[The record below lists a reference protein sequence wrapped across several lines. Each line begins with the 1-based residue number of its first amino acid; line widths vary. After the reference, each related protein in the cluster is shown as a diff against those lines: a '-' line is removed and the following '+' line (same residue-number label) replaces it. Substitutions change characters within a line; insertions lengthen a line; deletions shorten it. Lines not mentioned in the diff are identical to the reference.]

1 VRAKAL
7 AASGWLSVHQGDTGQ
22 ARKKLNSALR
32 LAGACADTW
41 CTAFAITGLGT
52 ADVWEGAPDHPR
64 QRGQLQDACARWRT
78 LGDAT
83 GLQMAQAAL
92 GALELFRGDL
102 AQARVLLRQCRDT
115 ARRIGAPGTLAV
127 TACMQGFAARA
138 AADVAAASKQF
149 RFALRGGHAIGD
161 SFIMAYSLEGLAWAA
176 RVQGNPARAAHL
188 LGAAEGLRAVIG
200 SPIVTGLQAGHKT
213 EVTTLQAELGL
224 RAFRQARA
232 AGRRQPLAAVI
243 TTALAWS
250 APAARA

>member
-1 VRAKAL
+1 
-7 AASGWLSVHQGDTGQ
+7 
-22 ARKKLNSALR
+22 
-32 LAGACADTW
+32 
-41 CTAFAITGLGT
+41 
-52 ADVWEGAPDHPR
+52 
-64 QRGQLQDACARWRT
+64 
-78 LGDAT
+78 
-83 GLQMAQAAL
+83 MAQAAL
-92 GALELFRGDL
+92 GALELLRDDL

-138 AADVAAASKQF
+138 AADVTAASKQF

-161 SFIMAYSLEGLAWAA
+161 SFIMTYSLEGLAWAA
-176 RVQGNPARAAHL
+176 RVQGNPARAAHP

-200 SPIVTGLQAGHKT
+200 SPIVTGLQAGQK
-213 EVTTLQAELGL
+213 TTLQAELGL
-224 RAFRQARA
+224 RASRQARA